1 MFVRYPGAAVRV
13 TGSLDPTDEARR
25 AYHRRAAPRFPGMDS
40 TETARRLPGNDAA
53 PRSYAELTSG
63 YAGHPPIYAA
73 LVAEWEARGHT
84 VPEHRDGQ
92 WVSFAAPAESETW
105 TAVTSWTAGRHMGP
119 VVPGGPRPAAP
130 SHSTGTSHTAAVV
143 HPVTASQPAPA
154 AHPAAGRHPGQVAP
168 AGARPGPGRHPAAA
182 APAPGAR
189 LTTRPTP
196 PAPR

>member
-1 MFVRYPGAAVRV
+1 
-13 TGSLDPTDEARR
+13 
-25 AYHRRAAPRFPGMDS
+25 MDS

-53 PRSYAELTSG
+53 PRSYAELTAG

-119 VVPGGPRPAAP
+119 VVAAAP
-130 SHSTGTSHTAAVV
+130 
-143 HPVTASQPAPA
+143 
-154 AHPAAGRHPGQVAP
+154 HPAAGRNP
-168 AGARPGPGRHPAAA
+168 AGAAPGGTRPASGRHPGTAGLSA
-182 APAPGAR
+182 GAR
-189 LTTRPTP
+189 LTSRQAP

>member
-1 MFVRYPGAAVRV
+1 
-13 TGSLDPTDEARR
+13 
-25 AYHRRAAPRFPGMDS
+25 MDS

-84 VPEHRDGQ
+84 VPEHHDGQ

-105 TAVTSWTAGRHMGP
+105 TAVTSWAAGRHMGP
-119 VVPGGPRPAAP
+119 VVPGGPRPAP
-130 SHSTGTSHTAAVV
+130 SPHS
-143 HPVTASQPAPA
+143 PAPHPAGA
-154 AHPAAGRHPGQVAP
+154 AHQPTAPHPAAGRHPGQAGP
-168 AGARPGPGRHPAAA
+168 AGSRPGPGRHPATAV
-182 APAPGAR
+182 PASGAR
-189 LTTRPTP
+189 LTSRPTP

>member
-1 MFVRYPGAAVRV
+1 
-13 TGSLDPTDEARR
+13 
-25 AYHRRAAPRFPGMDS
+25 MDS

-119 VVPGGPRPAAP
+119 VVP
-130 SHSTGTSHTAAVV
+130 
-143 HPVTASQPAPA
+143 A
-154 AHPAAGRHPGQVAP
+154 AHPAAGRHAGPAAP
-168 AGARPGPGRHPAAA
+168 AGTRPVSGRHPGKAGPSA
-182 APAPGAR
+182 GAR
-189 LTTRPTP
+189 LTSRPAP

>member
-1 MFVRYPGAAVRV
+1 
-13 TGSLDPTDEARR
+13 
-25 AYHRRAAPRFPGMDS
+25 MDS

-53 PRSYAELTSG
+53 PRSYAELTAG

-119 VVPGGPRPAAP
+119 VVAAAP
-130 SHSTGTSHTAAVV
+130 
-143 HPVTASQPAPA
+143 
-154 AHPAAGRHPGQVAP
+154 HPAAGRNP
-168 AGARPGPGRHPAAA
+168 AGAAPGGTRPASGRHPGAAGLSA
-182 APAPGAR
+182 GAR
-189 LTTRPTP
+189 LTSRQAP

>member
-1 MFVRYPGAAVRV
+1 
-13 TGSLDPTDEARR
+13 
-25 AYHRRAAPRFPGMDS
+25 MDS

-53 PRSYAELTSG
+53 PRSYAELTAG

-119 VVPGGPRPAAP
+119 VVAAAP
-130 SHSTGTSHTAAVV
+130 
-143 HPVTASQPAPA
+143 
-154 AHPAAGRHPGQVAP
+154 HPAAGRNP
-168 AGARPGPGRHPAAA
+168 AGAAPGGTRPVSGRHPGTAGLSA
-182 APAPGAR
+182 GAR
-189 LTTRPTP
+189 LTSRQGT

>member
-1 MFVRYPGAAVRV
+1 
-13 TGSLDPTDEARR
+13 
-25 AYHRRAAPRFPGMDS
+25 MDS

-105 TAVTSWTAGRHMGP
+105 TALTSWAAGRHMGP
-119 VVPGGPRPAAP
+119 VVPGGPRPAA
-130 SHSTGTSHTAAVV
+130 TSH
-143 HPVTASQPAPA
+143 PA
-154 AHPAAGRHPGQVAP
+154 AAPHPAAGRHPGQAAP
-168 AGARPGPGRHPAAA
+168 AGARPGSGRHPGVAM
-182 APAPGAR
+182 PSSGAR
-189 LTTRPTP
+189 LTSRPSP

>member
-1 MFVRYPGAAVRV
+1 
-13 TGSLDPTDEARR
+13 
-25 AYHRRAAPRFPGMDS
+25 MDS

-53 PRSYAELTSG
+53 PRSYAELTAG
-63 YAGHPPIYAA
+63 YTGHPPIYAA

-119 VVPGGPRPAAP
+119 VVPTAP
-130 SHSTGTSHTAAVV
+130 
-143 HPVTASQPAPA
+143 
-154 AHPAAGRHPGQVAP
+154 HPAAGRHPAGAAPGGARAASGRHPGAAGLP
-168 AGARPGPGRHPAAA
+168 AGARLTSRPA
-182 APAPGAR
+182 
-189 LTTRPTP
+189 P

>member
-1 MFVRYPGAAVRV
+1 
-13 TGSLDPTDEARR
+13 
-25 AYHRRAAPRFPGMDS
+25 MDS
-40 TETARRLPGNDAA
+40 TETARRRAGNDAA

-105 TAVTSWTAGRHMGP
+105 TAVTAWTAGRPMGQAI
-119 VVPGGPRPAAP
+119 PAAP
-130 SHSTGTSHTAAVV
+130 HPAAASHRATGPHSAVGRHPATGPHSAAG
-143 HPVTASQPAPA
+143 PAPA
-154 AHPAAGRHPGQVAP
+154 PAPHAPAGRHPGPAAP
-168 AGARPGPGRHPAAA
+168 AGSRPGSGRHSGVAGSSSG
-182 APAPGAR
+182 GAR
-189 LTTRPTP
+189 LTSRPSP

>member
-1 MFVRYPGAAVRV
+1 
-13 TGSLDPTDEARR
+13 
-25 AYHRRAAPRFPGMDS
+25 MDS
-40 TETARRLPGNDAA
+40 TETARRLPKNDAA
-53 PRSYAELTSG
+53 PRSYAELTAG

-119 VVPGGPRPAAP
+119 VVPAAPHPPAGRNPAGAAPGGTRPA
-130 SHSTGTSHTAAVV
+130 S
-143 HPVTASQPAPA
+143 
-154 AHPAAGRHPGQVAP
+154 GRHPGP
-168 AGARPGPGRHPAAA
+168 AGFSA
-182 APAPGAR
+182 GAR
-189 LTTRPTP
+189 LTSRPTP

>member
-1 MFVRYPGAAVRV
+1 
-13 TGSLDPTDEARR
+13 
-25 AYHRRAAPRFPGMDS
+25 MDS

-105 TAVTSWTAGRHMGP
+105 TAVTSWATGRHMGP
-119 VVPGGPRPAAP
+119 VVPGGPRPAATP
-130 SHSTGTSHTAAVV
+130 HSAATSH
-143 HPVTASQPAPA
+143 PA
-154 AHPAAGRHPGQVAP
+154 AAPHPAAGRHPGQAAP
-168 AGARPGPGRHPAAA
+168 AGARPGSGRHPGVAM
-182 APAPGAR
+182 PSSGAR
-189 LTTRPTP
+189 LTSRPSP

>member
-1 MFVRYPGAAVRV
+1 
-13 TGSLDPTDEARR
+13 
-25 AYHRRAAPRFPGMDS
+25 MDS

-73 LVAEWEARGHT
+73 LIAEWEARGHA

-105 TAVTSWTAGRHMGP
+105 TAVTSWAAGRHMGP
-119 VVPGGPRPAAP
+119 VVPGGPRTAASPPAPAA
-130 SHSTGTSHTAAVV
+130 SHPAGASHW
-143 HPVTASQPAPA
+143 PVTPHPATTADPAAGRHPGQVGSAGSRPGPASHPATAPQEAAA
-154 AHPAAGRHPGQVAP
+154 AHPAAGRHPGQVGS
-168 AGARPGPGRHPAAA
+168 AGTRPGSGRQSAAA
-182 APAPGAR
+182 MPVSGAR
-189 LTTRPTP
+189 LTSRPTP

>member
-1 MFVRYPGAAVRV
+1 
-13 TGSLDPTDEARR
+13 
-25 AYHRRAAPRFPGMDS
+25 MDS

-53 PRSYAELTSG
+53 PRSYAELTAG

-105 TAVTSWTAGRHMGP
+105 TAVTSWTAGRNMGP
-119 VVPGGPRPAAP
+119 VV
-130 SHSTGTSHTAAVV
+130 AAV
-143 HPVTASQPAPA
+143 P
-154 AHPAAGRHPGQVAP
+154 HPAAGRNP
-168 AGARPGPGRHPAAA
+168 AGAAPGGTRPVSGRHPGTAGLSA
-182 APAPGAR
+182 GAR
-189 LTTRPTP
+189 LTSRQGK

>member
-1 MFVRYPGAAVRV
+1 
-13 TGSLDPTDEARR
+13 
-25 AYHRRAAPRFPGMDS
+25 MDS

-53 PRSYAELTSG
+53 PRSYAELTTG

-105 TAVTSWTAGRHMGP
+105 TAVTSWTAGRHLGP
-119 VVPGGPRPAAP
+119 VVPAAP
-130 SHSTGTSHTAAVV
+130 HSA
-143 HPVTASQPAPA
+143 
-154 AHPAAGRHPGQVAP
+154 
-168 AGARPGPGRHPAAA
+168 PGRHPAPA
-182 APAPGAR
+182 APGGTRPASGRPPGTAGFSSGAR
-189 LTTRPTP
+189 LTSRPAP